1 MPEKNAMTEPL
12 FPARVVA
19 IEPEAEGI
27 SSYWLE
33 PISANQPVHIEP
45 GSHIDVLL
53 PNGMLRSYSLSN
65 GMETSRGYRLTVAR
79 DANSRGGSVC
89 MHDDVKVG
97 QVLEISRPRN
107 NFKLDEQAT
116 TSVFIA
122 GGIGVTPF
130 LPMMAR
136 LNTCAKPWRMF
147 YCMRNSSKAALLKE
161 VGSLAANGP
170 GELVTHY
177 DDKEGVIDLDSVM
190 SSLSSGDHIYCC
202 GPTGMLDA
210 FCACAEKL
218 KISPN
223 HVHLEYFKAE
233 NVLNSQDESFQVV
246 LNRSGLEFTVAPGG
260 TILQTLLDHGVDV
273 PFSCEQGVCGSCE
286 TMVVEGVPDHRDL
299 ILSPNEKA
307 EGKTMMICCSGSK
320 SARLVLDL

>member
-1 MPEKNAMTEPL
+1 MTEPL

-19 IEPEAEGI
+19 IDPEAEGI

-33 PISANQPVHIEP
+33 PISADHSVHIDP

-53 PNGMLRSYSLSN
+53 PNGMTRSYSLSN
-65 GMETSRGYRLTVAR
+65 GIKTSRGYRLTIAR
-79 DANSRGGSVC
+79 DVNSRGGSVC

-107 NFKLDEQAT
+107 SFKLDEQAS

-136 LNTCAKPWRMF
+136 LNACEKPWRMI
-147 YCMRNSSKAALLKE
+147 YCMRNCSKGALLKE
-161 VGSLAANGP
+161 IESLATNGL

-177 DDKEGVIDLDSVM
+177 DDKDGVIDLEGVIA
-190 SSLSSGDHIYCC
+190 SLSPGDHIYCC

-210 FCACAEKL
+210 FRACADKL
-218 KISPN
+218 EVSPS

-233 NVLNSQDESFQVV
+233 DVLKSQDESFQVV
-246 LNRSGLEFTVAPGG
+246 LHRSGLQFTVAPGE
-260 TILQTLLDHGVDV
+260 TILQTLLDHGIDA

-286 TMVVEGVPDHRDL
+286 TRVVEGAPDHRDL
-299 ILSPNEKA
+299 ILSPREKA